1 MASYI
6 KIKRENIIL
15 HGITHNPWSEHRFI
29 VYRNKDKQIRIN
41 TDYYK
46 IKDGIYE
53 CCVYYDRG
61 LCHTIEEFRK
71 LTIEAIEK
79 QAYGSWMDGAR

>member
-15 HGITHNPWSEHRFI
+15 HGITHNPWGEHRFI

-61 LCHTIEEFRK
+61 LCHTIEEFR
-71 LTIEAIEK
+71 
-79 QAYGSWMDGAR
+79 